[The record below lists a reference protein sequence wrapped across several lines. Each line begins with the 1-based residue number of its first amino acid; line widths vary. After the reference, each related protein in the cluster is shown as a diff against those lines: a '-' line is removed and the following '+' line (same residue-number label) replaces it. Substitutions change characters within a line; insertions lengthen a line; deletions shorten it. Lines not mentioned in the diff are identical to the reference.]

1 MPTNRFAENY
11 PCYANI
17 TIGPG
22 NGTNAVQS
30 SPAVSVPHRWDA
42 GYASSSAPI
51 AHDLRLDA
59 YVGAVSYYLGTVSI
73 RKFWVGFKPL
83 FAVKVHEGIY
93 DEALQG
99 MPSGDLR
106 AIKRASLIADV
117 NGVFAVAHTG
127 AHHD

>member
-1 MPTNRFAENY
+1 MPTNRFAETY

-30 SPAVSVPHRWDA
+30 SPAVTVPHRWDA

-73 RKFWVGFKPL
+73 PSGAGYTTVPSVNVINLLVTTPDDGIVLPAS
-83 FAVKVHEGIY
+83 AVLRATLAVTLGAG
-93 DEALQG
+93 EALVVALVG
-99 MPSGDLR
+99 G
-106 AIKRASLIADV
+106 SL
-117 NGVFAVAHTG
+117 
-127 AHHD
+127 